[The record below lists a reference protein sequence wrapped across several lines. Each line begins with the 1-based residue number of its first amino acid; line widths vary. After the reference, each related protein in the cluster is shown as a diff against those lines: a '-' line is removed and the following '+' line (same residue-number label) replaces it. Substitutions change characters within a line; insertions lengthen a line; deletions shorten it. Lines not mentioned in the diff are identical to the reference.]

1 MEHAKELEY
10 LWGTFSGEIWDFCYE
25 VLDRFGENKTVFEYA
40 CVHFVKRSR
49 GGNAPIKQHFSE
61 GECDEYKSIYGD
73 TVDGLL
79 NSCVK
84 KCNLGLI
91 PSEKFYEILWASFC
105 SNFTTRKEKAFAF
118 YYTLIDPIIPYQYLG
133 KTLTMS
139 NEQFKEISK
148 KNEFFID
155 NIRYIIKSGYTQ
167 RTERASLLLNCLDK
181 IGDYESKVVVLSH
194 AITIFNQ
201 SRSINSS
208 GLDILI
214 EALDKKIAEM
224 ESEDEP
230 TEE

>member
-1 MEHAKELEY
+1 
-10 LWGTFSGEIWDFCYE
+10 
-25 VLDRFGENKTVFEYA
+25 
-40 CVHFVKRSR
+40 
-49 GGNAPIKQHFSE
+49 
-61 GECDEYKSIYGD
+61 
-73 TVDGLL
+73 
-79 NSCVK
+79 
-84 KCNLGLI
+84 
-91 PSEKFYEILWASFC
+91 
-105 SNFTTRKEKAFAF
+105 
-118 YYTLIDPIIPYQYLG
+118 
-133 KTLTMS
+133 MS